1 MLFICVAIM
10 LFVATIAFVL
20 LVKNNIKNEFVSSE
34 NNCNKEA
41 LIEPNVSKHEPDNE
55 LIHDDDG
62 DDSLSRETKLNE
74 IKLKINEL
82 KSGLCLN
89 SDGFQLDLSKLS
101 NHHLGYECTN
111 LVCNALMSGNCPNNL
126 RIELYGSDIG
136 DEEVE
141 QLSDAL
147 KSGKCPKGLRLN
159 LMINDPALICRTP
172 S

>member
-62 DDSLSRETKLNE
+62 DVADNDAGDHANH
-74 IKLKINEL
+74 ILKYTDV
-82 KSGLCLN
+82 S
-89 SDGFQLDLSKLS
+89 
-101 NHHLGYECTN
+101 
-111 LVCNALMSGNCPNNL
+111 A
-126 RIELYGSDIG
+126 
-136 DEEVE
+136 
-141 QLSDAL
+141 
-147 KSGKCPKGLRLN
+147 
-159 LMINDPALICRTP
+159 
-172 S
+172 